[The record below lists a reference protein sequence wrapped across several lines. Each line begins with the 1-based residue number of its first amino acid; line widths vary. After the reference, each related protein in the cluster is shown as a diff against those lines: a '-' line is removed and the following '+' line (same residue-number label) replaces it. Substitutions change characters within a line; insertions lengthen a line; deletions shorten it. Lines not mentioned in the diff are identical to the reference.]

1 MATVSIP
8 NNASTLAVA
17 EITDNVKY
25 HAVWFQNFNTTT
37 GLYVDSQASA
47 SATDFYIPPASS
59 ATAPASLVVQSTGGD
74 STLVNK
80 SWYAFQASGGAV
92 NLQCGRW

>member
-17 EITDNVKY
+17 DITDNVKY
-25 HAVWFQNFNTTT
+25 HAVWFQNFSTTV
-37 GLYVDSQASA
+37 GFYLNSNGAA
-47 SATDFYIPPASS
+47 SATQFYLPSAAS
-59 ATAPASLVVQSTGGD
+59 ATSPASLVVQSTGGD

-80 SWYAFQASGGAV
+80 PWYAFQASGGAV
-92 NLQCGRW
+92 NLNCGRW